1 MKFQRSAVHW
11 KRGIKTRFVIGPSQ
25 EPNLPLTEGNA
36 SGLEQEH
43 SMC

>member
-36 SGLEQEH
+36 SECAEERA
-43 SMC
+43 M